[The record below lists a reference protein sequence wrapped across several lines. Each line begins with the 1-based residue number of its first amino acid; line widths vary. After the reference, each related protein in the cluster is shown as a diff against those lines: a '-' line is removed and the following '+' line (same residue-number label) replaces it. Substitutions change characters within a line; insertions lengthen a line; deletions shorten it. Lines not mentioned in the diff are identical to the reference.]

1 MIKEWIKNL
10 VRDALQETLRKERI
24 ATSFNVMA
32 ERGPNGQDYNYPIGA
47 LWQCGEKQFT
57 LERIEAFWEPVK
69 EDE

>member
-1 MIKEWIKNL
+1 
-10 VRDALQETLRKERI
+10 
-24 ATSFNVMA
+24 MA